1 MVNIHKLNLENVTIS
16 KLPLKTE
23 ILMIKSSHIKEDKTF
38 LFADQDHIKEISMN
52 ESYIDVYYK
61 LGLERLKDKNL
72 PLREAV
78 SSDYKILEQFFL
90 NNFIN

>member
-1 MVNIHKLNLENVTIS
+1 MQNVALYRVIH
-16 KLPLKTE
+16 P
-23 ILMIKSSHIKEDKTF
+23 SH
-38 LFADQDHIKEISMN
+38 DQDHIKEISMN